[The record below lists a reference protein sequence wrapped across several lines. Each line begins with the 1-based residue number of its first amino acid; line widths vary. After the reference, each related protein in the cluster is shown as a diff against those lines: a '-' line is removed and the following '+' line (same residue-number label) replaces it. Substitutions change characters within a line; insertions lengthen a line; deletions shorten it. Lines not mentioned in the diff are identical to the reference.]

1 MGRPT
6 KLTPELQADLVRALA
21 SGAYIEAAC
30 QYVGIPPQTY
40 YRWMANGAE
49 DDAPDNYREFR
60 EAVEKARS
68 AVTLRMAGRVL
79 AAADDG
85 TWQAGAW
92 WLERSHPDQYG
103 RRTNLA
109 GPNGGA
115 IEVKTD
121 DEDREDR
128 LRTLVQQALEDAR
141 NAE

>member
-30 QYVGIPPQTY
+30 TYVGIDDGTY
-40 YRWMANGAE
+40 RRWMAKGAE
-49 DDAPDNYREFR
+49 EDAPEEFR
-60 EAVEKARS
+60 AFRVAVEKARS
-68 AVTLRMAGRVL
+68 AVTLRMAGRIL

-128 LRTLVQQALEDAR
+128 LRALVQQALEDAR

>member
-30 QYVGIPPQTY
+30 EYVGVDRGTY
-40 YRWMANGAE
+40 YRWIAKASE
-49 DDAPDNYREFR
+49 DDAPEEYRNFR
-60 EAVEKARS
+60 DAVEKARA

-85 TWQAGAW
+85 SWQAGAW

-115 IEVKTD
+115 IEIKSD

-128 LRTLVQQALEDAR
+128 LRQLVQEALEDAR
-141 NAE
+141 NPG

>member
-21 SGAYIEAAC
+21 SGAFIEAAGE
-30 QYVGIPPQTY
+30 YVGIHPDTY
-40 YRWMANGAE
+40 YGWMRRGQDE
-49 DDAPDNYREFR
+49 GEGPFFEFS
-60 EAVEKARS
+60 ETIKKARS
-68 AVTLRMAGRVL
+68 AVTLRMAGRIL

-128 LRTLVQQALEDAR
+128 LRALVQQALEDAR

>member
-6 KLTPELQADLVRALA
+6 KLTPELQAELIRAIG
-21 SGAYIEAAC
+21 SGAFIEAAC
-30 QYVGIPPQTY
+30 DYVGIDPGTY
-40 YRWMANGAE
+40 HRWMTKGAE
-49 DDAPDNYREFR
+49 EDAPEVYREFR
-60 EAVEKARS
+60 EAVKKARA
-68 AVTLRMAGRVL
+68 AVALLMAGRIL

-115 IEVKTD
+115 IEIKSD

-128 LRTLVQQALEDAR
+128 LRQLVQEALEDAR
-141 NAE
+141 NPG

>member
-30 QYVGIPPQTY
+30 QYVGIAPQTY
-40 YRWMANGAE
+40 YGWIAKAKA
-49 DDAPDNYREFR
+49 DDSEPEYLEFM

-85 TWQAGAW
+85 SWQAGAW

-128 LRTLVQQALEDAR
+128 LRALVQQALEDAR